1 VNKAEQERKQPKILV
16 IEDDCLFLEVLVDL
30 LDENG
35 FQAIGTQNSLLG
47 LQLVEAQMPDLM
59 ICDIRMPKFDGYDVL
74 KKLRQDPVTQK
85 IPFIIITAEKVDSD
99 RSLAKKLG
107 ADDYLTKPFTT
118 EQLLQAIQAQLQ

>member
-1 VNKAEQERKQPKILV
+1 VNKAEQERNQPKILV

-35 FQAIGTQNSLLG
+35 FQVIGTQNSLLG

-59 ICDIRMPKFDGYDVL
+59 ICDIRMPKFNGYDVL

-85 IPFIIITAEKVDSD
+85 IPFIFITAEKVDSD

>member
-1 VNKAEQERKQPKILV
+1 MNKAEQERNQPKILV